1 MIALGRTPETGSL
14 RAARF
19 FLALLAL
26 AVAAVRAEPRQPEPA
41 SGFTARPAAASA
53 GAMAATANAQ
63 ATAAALEIVRLGG
76 NAIDAAIAA
85 QWVLN
90 LVEPQ
95 SSGMGGG
102 AFLLY
107 WDTARRRLSAWDGR
121 ETAPAAETADFARRP
136 DGGVA
141 SFDEMV
147 ASGRSVGTPGLV
159 AMLEAAHRRHGRLP
173 WPVLFEPALRLA
185 AQGFPV
191 SPRLH
196 ALLRDDP
203 HLRRDEAARALYYD
217 AAGNPRQPGELLAN
231 PELAQTL
238 RAIAGGGSAAFY
250 RGALAQRMVDAVAR
264 RGGRLTLA
272 DLRGYRPRVREAL
285 CGPYRQWRVCG
296 VPPPSS
302 GAVGVLQLLGILERS
317 GPPADPESI
326 DGAHRFAEA
335 GRLAYADR
343 ARYLADPG
351 FLAVPTP
358 ELLAPAYLDA
368 RARLIEPAR
377 SLGVAPPG
385 DLPSGAGLSDGEA
398 AELPSTTHLS
408 VVDREG
414 NAVALTSSIENS
426 FGSRIQVGGF
436 LLNNQLTDF
445 SFVAERDGQPV
456 ANRLEP
462 GKRPLSSM
470 APTLVF
476 AGDGRLHAVLGSP
489 GGSRIINYV
498 TRTLVTVLDGWR
510 DPAAALAMPHLGS
523 RNGATEVEH
532 GVPDVLV
539 AGLERRGHAV
549 RRGDMTSGLH
559 LVVREAGR
567 WIGAADPRREG
578 LAAGE

>member
-1 MIALGRTPETGSL
+1 MIARSSTRETGSL

-19 FLALLAL
+19 FLASLAL
-26 AVAAVRAEPRQPEPA
+26 VATVAAAEPRQPEAA
-41 SGFTARPAAASA
+41 SGFAPRPVAAGR
-53 GAMAATANAQ
+53 GAMAATANPH

-76 NAIDAAIAA
+76 NAVDAAIAA

-95 SSGMGGG
+95 SSGIGGG
-102 AFLLY
+102 GFLLY
-107 WDTARRRLSAWDGR
+107 WDSARQRLSAWDGR
-121 ETAPAAETADFARRP
+121 ETAPAAARPDFAARG
-136 DGGVA
+136 DGSVA
-141 SFDEMV
+141 GFDEMV
-147 ASGRSVGTPGLV
+147 ASGRSVGVPGLV
-159 AMLEAAHRRHGRLP
+159 AMLEAAHRLHGRLP

-185 AQGFPV
+185 AEGFAV

-203 HLRRDEAARALYYD
+203 HLRHDAAARALYYD
-217 AAGNPRQPGELLAN
+217 ADGNPRRVGELLVN

-238 RAIAGGGSAAFY
+238 RALARAGSAAFY
-250 RGALAQRMVDAVAR
+250 RGGLAQRVVDAVAR
-264 RGGRLTLA
+264 RGGQLTLA
-272 DLRGYRPRVREAL
+272 DLAGYRPRQRDAL

-296 VPPPSS
+296 MPPPSS
-302 GAVGVLQLLGILERS
+302 GAIGVLQLLGLLERT
-317 GPPADPESI
+317 GPAADPESG

-343 ARYLADPG
+343 ARYLGDPD
-351 FLAVPTP
+351 FVAVPRR
-358 ELLAPAYLDA
+358 ELLEPAYLDA
-368 RARLIEPAR
+368 RARLIDPAR
-377 SLGVAPPG
+377 SLGVARPG
-385 DLPSGAGLSDGEA
+385 DLQGGAGLGDGES
-398 AELPSTTHLS
+398 AELPSTSHLS
-408 VVDREG
+408 IIDRDG

-498 TRTLVTVLDGWR
+498 ARTLVAVLDGWR

-523 RNGATEVEH
+523 RNGPTELEP
-532 GVPDVLV
+532 GVPESVVAELV
-539 AGLERRGHAV
+539 QRGHAV

-559 LVVREAGR
+559 LVVRDGER